1 MSRWGRS
8 KSKEGARVPAATDLR
23 AQRRREQRRLLWAVI
38 AFLVVGGT
46 VTIALV
52 YGVPA
57 AALGLVCLLAG
68 AGVLA
73 LLWLIMLL
81 IERLAK

>member
-1 MSRWGRS
+1 M
-8 KSKEGARVPAATDLR
+8 DLR
-23 AQRRREQRRLLWAVI
+23 QQRRREQRRLLWAVM

-46 VTIALV
+46 ITIALV
-52 YGVPA
+52 YGLPA

>member
-1 MSRWGRS
+1 MREQGEPVSAS
-8 KSKEGARVPAATDLR
+8 MDLR
-23 AQRRREQRRLLWAVI
+23 QQRRREQRRLLWAVI
-38 AFLVVGGT
+38 VFLVVGGT

-52 YGVPA
+52 YGLPA
-57 AALGLVCLLAG
+57 AALGLVCLLSG
-68 AGVLA
+68 AGLLV

>member
-1 MSRWGRS
+1 MSGRGMREQGEPVS
-8 KSKEGARVPAATDLR
+8 ANTDLR
-23 AQRRREQRRLLWAVI
+23 QQRRREQRRLLWAVI
-38 AFLVVGGT
+38 VFLVVGGT

-68 AGVLA
+68 AGILG

>member
-1 MSRWGRS
+1 MSGRGKREQGEPVS
-8 KSKEGARVPAATDLR
+8 ANMDLR
-23 AQRRREQRRLLWAVI
+23 QQRRREQRRLLWAVI
-38 AFLVVGGT
+38 AFLVVVGT
-46 VTIALV
+46 VTIALF

-68 AGVLA
+68 AGLLA